1 MKRKILVAVAAL
13 ALVGGGAFTAVAAS
27 GDDDKAVPASKISVT
42 DAVNS
47 ALKKQPGV
55 VESAGRDD
63 DGDGAWEVEIV
74 DAKGLGHE
82 IRVDAKSAE
91 ASVEKDDDDDRDD
104 DRDDRDDDRREGD
117 AAVGDATVSAQQA
130 VSAAL
135 SFRPG
140 AVTEVEFDD
149 GHWAIEVRAEDGKE
163 HDVRVDAKT
172 AKASVEKDDDHGDKG
187 AGRDGDRDGRDD
199 LAGDR
204 ADDADDRND
213 DRDDRDDRD
222 GTDTDDRADDA
233 DDRNDDGDRD
243 EDRADG

>member
-82 IRVDAKSAE
+82 IRVDAKTAD

-117 AAVGDATVSAQQA
+117 AAVGDATVSAEQA

-172 AKASVEKDDDHGDKG
+172 AEATVEKDDDRNDKG
-187 AGRDGDRDGRDD
+187 AGRDDERNDGRDD
-199 LAGDR
+199 LAADR
-204 ADDADDRND
+204 ADDDSD
-213 DRDDRDDRD
+213 DRDS
-222 GTDTDDRADDA
+222 TDADDDA

-243 EDRADG
+243 DDRADG